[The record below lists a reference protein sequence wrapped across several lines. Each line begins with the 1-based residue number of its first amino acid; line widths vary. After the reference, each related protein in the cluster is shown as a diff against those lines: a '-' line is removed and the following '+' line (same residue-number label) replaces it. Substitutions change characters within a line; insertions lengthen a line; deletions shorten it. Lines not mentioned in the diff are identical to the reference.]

1 MKHERARLVIADD
14 HRMIVEGLEQM
25 LGKHFEIVGVAY
37 AGDELLKLLRST
49 PADGLLLDL
58 SLPGRSGLD
67 ILPDVRALQPDLKV
81 LVLTMHADRVLA
93 EASLAAGAL
102 GFVPKDAGMEELKL
116 ALSEV
121 LAGRRYVSPRV
132 PKSSHRVGLD
142 ALHASLTRLTER
154 QQTILRLLGEGLT
167 SAEIGDKLG
176 LSENTI
182 TFHRKRIRTM
192 LGLSTEWE
200 LTRQAILVHLATN
213 GGGATKRRSPPG
225 GRTKLGE

>member
-1 MKHERARLVIADD
+1 MKREQARLIIADD
-14 HRMIVEGLEQM
+14 HRMVVQGLEQM
-25 LGKHFEIVGVAY
+25 LGQRFEVVGVAY
-37 AGDELLKLLRST
+37 AGDELLKLLQRT

-67 ILPDVRALQPDLKV
+67 ILPEIRTLQPDLKV

-142 ALHASLTRLTER
+142 AMHASLARLTER
-154 QQTILRLLGEGLT
+154 QQAILRLLGEGLS

-182 TFHRKRIRTM
+182 TFHRKRIRM
-192 LGLSTEWE
+192 ILGLATEWE
-200 LTRQAILVHLATN
+200 LTREAILVHLATN
-213 GGGATKRRSPPG
+213 GGGATKRR
-225 GRTKLGE
+225 

>member
-1 MKHERARLVIADD
+1 MKRERARLIIADD
-14 HRMIVEGLEQM
+14 HRMVVQGLEQM
-25 LGKHFEIVGVAY
+25 LGERYDIVGVAY
-37 AGDELLKLLRST
+37 AGDELLGLLKRT
-49 PADGLLLDL
+49 PADVLLLDL

-67 ILPDVRALQPDLKV
+67 ILPDLHALQPELKV
-81 LVLTMHADRVLA
+81 LVLTMHTDRVLA

-102 GFVPKDAGMEELKL
+102 GFVPKDAGMEELML

-142 ALHASLTRLTER
+142 ALHASLAKLTER
-154 QQTILRLLGEGLT
+154 QQTILRLLGQGLT

-182 TFHRKRIRTM
+182 TFHRKRIRTI
-192 LGLSTEWE
+192 LGLKTEWE
-200 LTRQAILVHLATN
+200 LTRQAILVHLATS
-213 GGGATKRRSPPG
+213 GAAAQKPR
-225 GRTKLGE
+225 

>member
-1 MKHERARLVIADD
+1 MKREQARLIIADD
-14 HRMIVEGLEQM
+14 HRMVVQGLEQM
-25 LGKHFEIVGVAY
+25 LGQRFEIVGVAY
-37 AGDELLKLLRST
+37 AGDELLKLLQRT

-67 ILPDVRALQPDLKV
+67 ILPEIRTLQPDLKV

-142 ALHASLTRLTER
+142 AMHASLARLTER
-154 QQTILRLLGEGLT
+154 QQAILRLLGEGLS

-182 TFHRKRIRTM
+182 TFHRKRIRM
-192 LGLSTEWE
+192 ILGLATEWE
-200 LTRQAILVHLATN
+200 LTREAILVHLATN
-213 GGGATKRRSPPG
+213 GGGATKRR
-225 GRTKLGE
+225 